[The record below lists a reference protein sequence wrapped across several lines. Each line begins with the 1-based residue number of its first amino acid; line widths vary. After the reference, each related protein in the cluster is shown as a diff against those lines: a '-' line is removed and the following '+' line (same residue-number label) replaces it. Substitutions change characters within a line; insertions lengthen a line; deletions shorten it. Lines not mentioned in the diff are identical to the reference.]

1 MNLDPLEP
9 YDVARRRAIDAFEQS
24 YLAKLLEYS
33 RGNIAAAS
41 RDAGVNRSYLY
52 RMLRR
57 HGMR

>member
-1 MNLDPLEP
+1 MEPLEP
-9 YDVARRRAIDAFEQS
+9 YDVARRRAIDTFEQT
-24 YLAKLLEYS
+24 YLAKLLEHS
-33 RGNIAAAS
+33 HGNIAAAS